1 MPKCGFSGGFPLKR
15 SILQQKRST
24 GSKAKKSLWDQ
35 FSSAKTTFL
44 SWYETP
50 SKHHRRW
57 LAVQRTCLKPFLTSE
72 GHLGRTKSR
81 GRLSPKI
88 GIFWRFFSSGCAY
101 VCKYF
106 LVGCA
111 PQKGPKGSYLRGK
124 SCPTSLRYLVLKKSD
139 FESIQNRDFIPPPAN
154 TWSRSFKKVEMMED
168 KAPKDHYKTIIT

>member
-1 MPKCGFSGGFPLKR
+1 MAL
-15 SILQQKRST
+15 
-24 GSKAKKSLWDQ
+24 GSFWDQ

-44 SWYETP
+44 TWYETS

-57 LAVQRTCLKPFLTSE
+57 LKVQRTCLKPFLTSE

-88 GIFWRFFSSGCAY
+88 GIFGRNFSSGCAY

-111 PQKGPKGSYLRGK
+111 ARRGPKGSYLREK
-124 SCPTSLRYLVLKKSD
+124 SCPTSLRYLVLKIMD
-139 FESIQNRDFIPPPAN
+139 FESTKNRDFIPPPPI
-154 TWSRSFKKVEMMED
+154 TLGPD
-168 KAPKDHYKTIIT
+168 PLKDEPLFPTGGGGELCLF